1 MFEKIIEKLNKAESV
16 GIAVH
21 INPDGDALGSAF
33 SLKNVL
39 ESMNKTANVYFC
51 GGVESCL
58 KEIFGID
65 EDYVQD
71 LKIFKESDM
80 LIALDCADLKRLG
93 KWSEIFDMHSNTAAV
108 DHHITHIEYADD
120 TVVQEISSTCELI
133 YEMYKEM
140 GIKLS
145 LKAAEYLYIGIMTDT
160 GSFKYSSADGNTHRA
175 AAELID
181 MGVDFAGLSK
191 RIFDT
196 KSKGYFSLYA
206 YAINSL
212 KFSKDGKIAI
222 LRLSENDFERFGTSE
237 SEASAIVALPSKTE
251 GVKAGVYIRDRGS
264 ECKVSLR
271 SSGDVDVARI
281 AAEFGGGGHV
291 CAAGY
296 SVSPAEID
304 ENTKSLIKRINE
316 QL

>member
-1 MFEKIIEKLNKAESV
+1 MFEKIIEKLNNARRV
-16 GIAVH
+16 GIVVH
-21 INPDGDALGSAF
+21 VNPDGDALGSAF

-39 ESMNKTANVYFC
+39 KAMNKTAEVYYC
-51 GGVESCL
+51 GSVESCL
-58 KEIFGID
+58 EEIFGID
-65 EDYVQD
+65 GDGIQD
-71 LKIFKESDM
+71 PKEFKNSDM

-93 KWSEIFDMHSNTAAV
+93 RWGEYFAEHPNTAAI
-108 DHHITHIEYADD
+108 DHHITHVEYAED
-120 TVVQEISSTCELI
+120 TVEREISSTCELI
-133 YEMYKEM
+133 YMMYKEM
-140 GIKLS
+140 GAAIS
-145 LKAAEYLYIGIMTDT
+145 AEMAEYLYVGIMTDT

-191 RIFDT
+191 RVFDT

-212 KFSKDGKIAI
+212 KFYKDGQIAV
-222 LRLSENDFERFGTSE
+222 LRLSEKDFERFGTSE
-237 SEASAIVALPSKTE
+237 AEATSVVSLPGKIE
-251 GVKAGVYIRDRGS
+251 GVKMGVYVRDRGK

-271 SSGDVDVARI
+271 SSGDIDVARL
-281 AAEFGGGGHV
+281 AAGFGGGGHV

-296 SVSPAEID
+296 SVLPQDAD
-304 ENTKSLIKRINE
+304 KSIGLLINRACE

>member
-1 MFEKIIEKLNKAESV
+1 M
-16 GIAVH
+16 
-21 INPDGDALGSAF
+21 
-33 SLKNVL
+33 
-39 ESMNKTANVYFC
+39 
-51 GGVESCL
+51 GV
-58 KEIFGID
+58 
-65 EDYVQD
+65 
-71 LKIFKESDM
+71 
-80 LIALDCADLKRLG
+80 
-93 KWSEIFDMHSNTAAV
+93 
-108 DHHITHIEYADD
+108 
-120 TVVQEISSTCELI
+120 
-133 YEMYKEM
+133 
-140 GIKLS
+140 KLS

-160 GSFKYSSADGNTHRA
+160 GSFKYSSANGNTHRA

-191 RIFDT
+191 RVFDT

-237 SEASAIVALPSKTE
+237 AEASAIVALPSKTE
-251 GVKAGVYIRDRGS
+251 GVKAGIYIRDRGS

-291 CAAGY
+291 CGAA
-296 SVSPAEID
+296 SRCSPRAR
-304 ENTKSLIKRINE
+304 TASLPPRAAPVQRISQRP
-316 QL
+316 QLRQPTISRRPSTFRLS

>member
-1 MFEKIIEKLNKAESV
+1 MNKVIELINNAETVAILGHESEDADSV
-16 GIAVH
+16 GSCYAMCLALTAMGKKADCWFSDEIEPHIAFMGKNYTVYSGQEPPEYDLCLC
-21 INPDGDALGSAF
+21 IDCGDKKRIGARVAVF
-33 SLKNVL
+33 DKANH
-39 ESMNKTANVYFC
+39 TACIDHHETNTGFTEADYI
-51 GGVESCL
+51 EPYAAAAA
-58 KEIFGID
+58 EILYKLFMKMGID
-65 EDYVQD
+65 MTAE
-71 LKIFKESDM
+71 
-80 LIALDCADLKRLG
+80 IAK
-93 KWSEIFDMHSNTAAV
+93 N
-108 DHHITHIEYADD
+108 
-120 TVVQEISSTCELI
+120 
-133 YEMYKEM
+133 
-140 GIKLS
+140 
-145 LKAAEYLYIGIMTDT
+145 LYIGISADT